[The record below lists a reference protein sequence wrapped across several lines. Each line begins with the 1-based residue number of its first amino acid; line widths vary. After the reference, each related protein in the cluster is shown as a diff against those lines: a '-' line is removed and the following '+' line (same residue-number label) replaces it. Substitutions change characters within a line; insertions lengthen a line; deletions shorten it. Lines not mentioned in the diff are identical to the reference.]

1 MEQKREK
8 FSSSLTVFFATLSS
22 AVGLGNIWMF
32 PYVVG
37 QNGGAAF
44 IIVYLGCVLLIG
56 LPTLISEFV
65 VGRGTRKN
73 VCGAISKVT
82 DKRRFKSIGY
92 IAVLSTSCMLFFYTV
107 VAGWVYSYVFKAL
120 FGVLKGVTAEEAAQ
134 IFNSTSLGPI
144 SPIIWQLIVLVVAGS
159 ILGLGVKSGIEKLT
173 KVLMP
178 ILMGLLILCV
188 LRSLTLPG
196 AYRGIEFLLKPDFSK
211 VTVGVILSALGLAFF
226 KLSVGTGTMVT
237 YGSYFTEDNDLIGT
251 AGKVAIADTGVSL
264 LAGLAIF
271 PAVFSFGLAPT
282 EGPGLLFNTVPLI
295 FAKMPGGSILSIIFF
310 GLTAMAA
317 TMATISLLE
326 VLIALFTEELKIP
339 RKKSIIINISI
350 IVLIGSLAA
359 LSANPDGVLA
369 HIKIF
374 GFTIFDSLD
383 KFVSNI
389 LLPINGLLVI
399 LLLGYGVSK
408 DFIIEQLTNK
418 GTLKNQK
425 VVSLLMFI
433 IKYVTPIL
441 ILIVFVKSFI

>member
-82 DKRRFKSIGY
+82 NKRRFKSIGY
-92 IAVLSTSCMLFFYTV
+92 IAVLSTFCMLFFYTV

-159 ILGLGVKSGIEKLT
+159 ILGMGVKSGIEKLT

-188 LRSLTLPG
+188 VRSLTLPG
-196 AYRGIEFLLKPDFSK
+196 AYSGIEFLLKPDFSK

-326 VLIALFTEELKIP
+326 VLIALFTEELKIS

-374 GFTIFDSLD
+374 GFTIFDSFD

-399 LLLGYGVSK
+399 LLLGYGLSK

-441 ILIVFVKSFI
+441 ILIVFVKSFV

>member
-144 SPIIWQLIVLVVAGS
+144 APIIWQIIVLVVAGS
-159 ILGLGVKSGIEKLT
+159 ILGMGVKSGIEKLT

-178 ILMGLLILCV
+178 ILIGLLILCV

-196 AYRGIEFLLKPDFSK
+196 AYSGIEFLLKPDFSK

-326 VLIALFTEELKIP
+326 VLIALFTEELKIS

-374 GFTIFDSLD
+374 GFTIFDSFD

-399 LLLGYGVSK
+399 LLLGYGLSK

-441 ILIVFVKSFI
+441 ILIVFIKSFI

>member
-37 QNGGAAF
+37 QNGGAVF

-188 LRSLTLPG
+188 LTSLTLPG
-196 AYRGIEFLLKPDFSK
+196 AYSGIEFLLKPDFSK

-326 VLIALFTEELKIP
+326 VLIALFTEELKIS

-374 GFTIFDSLD
+374 GFTIFDSFD

-399 LLLGYGVSK
+399 LLLGYGLSK

-441 ILIVFVKSFI
+441 ILIVFVKSFV

>member
-32 PYVVG
+32 SYVVG

>member
-73 VCGAISKVT
+73 VC
-82 DKRRFKSIGY
+82 GY

>member
-32 PYVVG
+32 PCVVG

-144 SPIIWQLIVLVVAGS
+144 APIIWQIIVLVVAGS
-159 ILGLGVKSGIEKLT
+159 ILGMGVKSGIEKLT

-178 ILMGLLILCV
+178 ILIGLLILCV

-196 AYRGIEFLLKPDFSK
+196 AYSGIEFLLKPDFSK
-211 VTVGVILSALGLAFF
+211 VTIGVVLSALGLAFF

-326 VLIALFTEELKIP
+326 VLIALFTEELKIS
-339 RKKSIIINISI
+339 RKKSLIINISI

-374 GFTIFDSLD
+374 GFTIFDSFD

-399 LLLGYGVSK
+399 LLLGYGLSK

-441 ILIVFVKSFI
+441 ILIVFIKSFI

>member
-144 SPIIWQLIVLVVAGS
+144 APIIWQIIVLVVAGS
-159 ILGLGVKSGIEKLT
+159 ILGMGVKSGIEKLT

-178 ILMGLLILCV
+178 ILIGLLILCV

-196 AYRGIEFLLKPDFSK
+196 AYSGIEFLLKPDFSK
-211 VTVGVILSALGLAFF
+211 VTIGVVLSALGLAFF

-326 VLIALFTEELKIP
+326 VLIALFTEELKIS

-374 GFTIFDSLD
+374 GFTIFDSFD

-399 LLLGYGVSK
+399 LLLGYGLSK

-441 ILIVFVKSFI
+441 ILIVFIKSFI

>member
-178 ILMGLLILCV
+178 ILIGLLILCV

-196 AYRGIEFLLKPDFSK
+196 AYSGIEFLLKPDFSK
-211 VTVGVILSALGLAFF
+211 VTIGAVLSALGLAFF

-295 FAKMPGGSILSIIFF
+295 FAKMPGGSFLSIIFF

-326 VLIALFTEELKIP
+326 VLIALFTEELKIS
-339 RKKSIIINISI
+339 RKKSIIMNISI

-408 DFIIEQLTNK
+408 EFIIEQLTNK

-425 VVSLLMFI
+425 AVSLLIFI

>member
-1 MEQKREK
+1 M
-8 FSSSLTVFFATLSS
+8 
-22 AVGLGNIWMF
+22 
-32 PYVVG
+32 Y
-37 QNGGAAF
+37 
-44 IIVYLGCVLLIG
+44 
-56 LPTLISEFV
+56 
-65 VGRGTRKN
+65 
-73 VCGAISKVT
+73 AI
-82 DKRRFKSIGY
+82 
-92 IAVLSTSCMLFFYTV
+92 FYTV

-144 SPIIWQLIVLVVAGS
+144 SPIIWQVIVLVVAGS
-159 ILGLGVKSGIEKLT
+159 ILGMGVKSGIEKLT

-196 AYRGIEFLLKPDFSK
+196 AYSGIEFLLKPDFSK
-211 VTVGVILSALGLAFF
+211 VTVSVILSALGLAFF

-237 YGSYFTEDNDLIGT
+237 YGSYFTEDNNLIGT

-310 GLTAMAA
+310 GLAAMAA

-326 VLIALFTEELKIP
+326 VLIALFTEELKIS
-339 RKKSIIINISI
+339 RKKSIIINILI

-369 HIKIF
+369 NIKIF

-418 GTLKNQK
+418 GRLKNQK
-425 VVSLLMFI
+425 VVSLLTFV

-441 ILIVFVKSFI
+441 ILIVFVKSFV

>member
-144 SPIIWQLIVLVVAGS
+144 APIIWQIIVLVVAGS
-159 ILGLGVKSGIEKLT
+159 ILGMGVKSGIEKLT

-178 ILMGLLILCV
+178 ILIGLLILCV

-196 AYRGIEFLLKPDFSK
+196 AYSGIEFLLKPDFSK
-211 VTVGVILSALGLAFF
+211 VTIGVVLSALGLAFF

-326 VLIALFTEELKIP
+326 VLIALFTEELKIS
-339 RKKSIIINISI
+339 RKKSLIINISI

-374 GFTIFDSLD
+374 GFTIFDSFD

-399 LLLGYGVSK
+399 LLLGYGLSK

-441 ILIVFVKSFI
+441 ILIVFIKSFI

>member
-144 SPIIWQLIVLVVAGS
+144 APIIWQIIVLVVAGS
-159 ILGLGVKSGIEKLT
+159 ILGMGVKSGIEKLT

-178 ILMGLLILCV
+178 ILIGLLILCV

-196 AYRGIEFLLKPDFSK
+196 AYSGIEFLLKPDFSK
-211 VTVGVILSALGLAFF
+211 VTIGVVLSALGLAFF

-251 AGKVAIADTGVSL
+251 AGKVAIADT
-264 LAGLAIF
+264 
-271 PAVFSFGLAPT
+271 
-282 EGPGLLFNTVPLI
+282 
-295 FAKMPGGSILSIIFF
+295 
-310 GLTAMAA
+310 
-317 TMATISLLE
+317 
-326 VLIALFTEELKIP
+326 
-339 RKKSIIINISI
+339 
-350 IVLIGSLAA
+350 
-359 LSANPDGVLA
+359 
-369 HIKIF
+369 
-374 GFTIFDSLD
+374 
-383 KFVSNI
+383 
-389 LLPINGLLVI
+389 
-399 LLLGYGVSK
+399 
-408 DFIIEQLTNK
+408 
-418 GTLKNQK
+418 
-425 VVSLLMFI
+425 
-433 IKYVTPIL
+433 
-441 ILIVFVKSFI
+441 

>member
-56 LPTLISEFV
+56 LPTLISEFI

-92 IAVLSTSCMLFFYTV
+92 IAVLSTFCMLFFYTV

-144 SPIIWQLIVLVVAGS
+144 SPIIWQVIVLVVAGS
-159 ILGLGVKSGIEKLT
+159 ILGMGVKSGIEKLT

-196 AYRGIEFLLKPDFSK
+196 AYSGIEFLLKPDFSK
-211 VTVGVILSALGLAFF
+211 VTVSVILSALGLAFF

-237 YGSYFTEDNDLIGT
+237 YGSYFTEDNNLIGT

-310 GLTAMAA
+310 GLAAMAA

-326 VLIALFTEELKIP
+326 VLIALFTEELKIS

-374 GFTIFDSLD
+374 GFTIFDSFD

-399 LLLGYGVSK
+399 LLLGYGLSK

-441 ILIVFVKSFI
+441 ILIVFVKSFV

>member
-188 LRSLTLPG
+188 LTSLTLPG
-196 AYRGIEFLLKPDFSK
+196 AYSGIEFLLKPDFSK

-326 VLIALFTEELKIP
+326 VLIALFTEELKIS

-374 GFTIFDSLD
+374 GFTIFDSFD

-399 LLLGYGVSK
+399 LLLGYGLSK

-425 VVSLLMFI
+425 VVNLLMFI

-441 ILIVFVKSFI
+441 ILIVFVKSFV

>member
-82 DKRRFKSIGY
+82 NKRRFKSIGY
-92 IAVLSTSCMLFFYTV
+92 IAVLSTFCMLFFYTV

-159 ILGLGVKSGIEKLT
+159 ILGMGVKSGIEKLT

-196 AYRGIEFLLKPDFSK
+196 AYSGIEFLLKPDFSK

-326 VLIALFTEELKIP
+326 VLIALFTEELKIS

-374 GFTIFDSLD
+374 GFTIFDSFD

-399 LLLGYGVSK
+399 LLLGYGLSK
-408 DFIIEQLTNK
+408 EFIIEQLTNK
-418 GTLKNQK
+418 GTLKNK
-425 VVSLLMFI
+425 KMVALLMFI
-433 IKYVTPIL
+433 IKCVTPIL

>member
-188 LRSLTLPG
+188 LTSLTLPG
-196 AYRGIEFLLKPDFSK
+196 AYSGIEFLLKPDFSK

-326 VLIALFTEELKIP
+326 VLIALFTEELKIS

-374 GFTIFDSLD
+374 GFTIFDSFD

-399 LLLGYGVSK
+399 LLLGYGLSK

-418 GTLKNQK
+418 GRLKNQK
-425 VVSLLMFI
+425 VVSLLTFV

-441 ILIVFVKSFI
+441 ILIVFVKSFV

>member
-82 DKRRFKSIGY
+82 DKRRFKLIGY

-188 LRSLTLPG
+188 LTSLTLPG
-196 AYRGIEFLLKPDFSK
+196 AYSGIEFLLKPDFSK

-326 VLIALFTEELKIP
+326 VLIALFTEELKIS
-339 RKKSIIINISI
+339 RKKSIIINILI

-374 GFTIFDSLD
+374 GFTIFDSFD

-399 LLLGYGVSK
+399 LLLGYGLSK

-441 ILIVFVKSFI
+441 ILIVFVKSFV

>member
-120 FGVLKGVTAEEAAQ
+120 FGVLKGVTAEEASQ

-178 ILMGLLILCV
+178 ILIGLLILCV

-196 AYRGIEFLLKPDFSK
+196 AYSGIEFLLKPDFSK
-211 VTVGVILSALGLAFF
+211 VTIGAFLSALGLAFF

-326 VLIALFTEELKIP
+326 VLIALFTEELKIS
-339 RKKSIIINISI
+339 RKKSLIINISI

-374 GFTIFDSLD
+374 GFTIFDSFD

-399 LLLGYGVSK
+399 LLLGYGLSK

-441 ILIVFVKSFI
+441 ILIVFIKSFI

>member
-82 DKRRFKSIGY
+82 NKRRFKSIGY
-92 IAVLSTSCMLFFYTV
+92 IAVLSTFCMLFFYTV

-159 ILGLGVKSGIEKLT
+159 ILGMGVKSGIEKLT

-178 ILMGLLILCV
+178 ILIGLLILCV

-196 AYRGIEFLLKPDFSK
+196 AYSGIEFLLKPDFSK

-326 VLIALFTEELKIP
+326 VLIALFTEELKIS

-374 GFTIFDSLD
+374 GFTIFDSFD

-399 LLLGYGVSK
+399 LLLGYGLSK

-441 ILIVFVKSFI
+441 ILIVFVKSFV

>member
-188 LRSLTLPG
+188 LTSLTLPG
-196 AYRGIEFLLKPDFSK
+196 AYSGIEFLLKPDFSK

-326 VLIALFTEELKIP
+326 VLIALFTEELKIS

-374 GFTIFDSLD
+374 GFTIFDSFD

-399 LLLGYGVSK
+399 LLLGYGLSK

-441 ILIVFVKSFI
+441 ILIVFVKSFV

>member
-82 DKRRFKSIGY
+82 NKRRFKSIGY
-92 IAVLSTSCMLFFYTV
+92 IAVLSTFCMLFFYTV

-188 LRSLTLPG
+188 LTSLTLPG
-196 AYRGIEFLLKPDFSK
+196 AYSGIEFLLKPDFSK
-211 VTVGVILSALGLAFF
+211 VTIGVVLSALGLAFF

-326 VLIALFTEELKIP
+326 VLIALFTEELKIS
-339 RKKSIIINISI
+339 RKKSIIINVLI
-350 IVLIGSLAA
+350 IALIGSLAA

-374 GFTIFDSLD
+374 GFTIFDSFD

-399 LLLGYGVSK
+399 LLLGYGLSK
-408 DFIIEQLTNK
+408 EFIIEQLTNK

-425 VVSLLMFI
+425 MVALLMFV
-433 IKYVTPIL
+433 IKCVTPIL

>member
-82 DKRRFKSIGY
+82 NKRRFKSIGY
-92 IAVLSTSCMLFFYTV
+92 IAVLSTFCMLFFYTV

-159 ILGLGVKSGIEKLT
+159 ILGMGVKSGIEKLT

-188 LRSLTLPG
+188 VRSLTLPG
-196 AYRGIEFLLKPDFSK
+196 AYSGIEFLLKPDFSK

-326 VLIALFTEELKIP
+326 VLIALFTEELKIS
-339 RKKSIIINISI
+339 RKKSIIINVLI
-350 IVLIGSLAA
+350 IALIGSLAA
-359 LSANPDGVLA
+359 LSANPDGVLVN
-369 HIKIF
+369 IKIF

-399 LLLGYGVSK
+399 LLLGYGLSK
-408 DFIIEQLTNK
+408 EFIIEQLTNK

-425 VVSLLMFI
+425 MVGLLMFV
-433 IKYVTPIL
+433 IKCVTPIL